1 MRKGLQL
8 DEMPSP
14 VDPDSRVP
22 RPCVE
27 YLLLRYQGMGSPLNW
42 QRRNMDVSIEN
53 SSDFLTARLTGV
65 FSLVDAER
73 TFLRILGAIAQH
85 DASKVLVDGRAIEGQ
100 PRTVE
105 RFYYGQFVA
114 NAVTEFCSRQKR
126 ARPKFSYVLVKPVLD
141 GDRFGNTVAVHRG
154 MNVKTFDNIDTAVKW
169 LTL

>member
-1 MRKGLQL
+1 
-8 DEMPSP
+8 MPSP

-22 RPCVE
+22 RPCIE
-27 YLLLRYQGMGSPLNW
+27 CLLLRYQGMGSPLNW

-85 DASKVLVDGRAIEGQ
+85 DAAKVLVDGRAIEGQ

-105 RFYYGQFVA
+105 RFY
-114 NAVTEFCSRQKR
+114 
-126 ARPKFSYVLVKPVLD
+126 
-141 GDRFGNTVAVHRG
+141 
-154 MNVKTFDNIDTAVKW
+154 
-169 LTL
+169 